1 MKKTWILL
9 LALMLVLCLGACN
22 QPNASLEKEFTF
34 PEGTQIAGLDVTG
47 QTKEAAW
54 SQLEAASDSYTLE
67 LAVDG
72 VPVRI
77 SAADIALTCSY
88 ERFIAGAEALEAGTE
103 ADFSRVVSFNDGK
116 LRLLLGRS
124 LNKPAKDAAIV
135 YDETSGQYLL
145 EPHAE
150 GLKTDHHA
158 LAPMLKDSIRTL
170 TPSLDIN
177 GVSEILIPT
186 WSADAPEVQAAL
198 DQINRMISVE
208 LAYEFSTS
216 ETGKA
221 HEIPAEAILS
231 FVGLGSDGFTP
242 SVKEDTLNAYV
253 TELSNQYSIASV
265 SGPFRTTGGNTINLT
280 ISYDGLY
287 VDTTGLAKDITK
299 CLLNGISGTRTA
311 PYLESGARD
320 VAYGG
325 TYIEINLSTQ
335 HLWFYKNGELLL
347 STPFVSGCVAKD
359 MCTPTG
365 VYQIYSKSRDLYLT
379 GPTWRDWVSYWMP
392 FYRGYGLHDATWR
405 DTFGGDIYLYEGSHG
420 CINLPL
426 DAAGII
432 YNNAPVGTRVIL
444 YGGKTSVPPR
454 QQELTGTTSWN
465 VADDTKPFQ
474 LDIQA
479 KYEDPKF
486 TYVSDNTDV
495 ATVSKDGT
503 VTVKG
508 IGTANITVTSAEYDY
523 CTGAEITVTI
533 QVYSAC
539 QEGRHTFGEPEILQP
554 PTCQPGKQKNRCT
567 KCDYVED
574 GVIAPTKS
582 HDFGEWVTQ
591 KEPTCAEAGS
601 RQRTC
606 SVCQKE
612 TETEAISPKEHDYAD
627 GTTCRSCGKP
637 KSE

>member
-1 MKKTWILL
+1 MKRIWMLL
-9 LALMLVLCLGACN
+9 LALMLILCLCACN
-22 QPNASLEKEFTF
+22 QPEAPLEKEFVF

-47 QTKEAAW
+47 QTREAAW
-54 SQLEAASDSYTLE
+54 SQLEAAVGSYALE

-72 VPVRI
+72 VPVRL
-77 SAADIALTCSY
+77 SAADMGLTCSR
-88 ERFIAGAEALEAGTE
+88 ETFMAGADALEAGTE
-103 ADFSRVVSFNDGK
+103 ADFSRVVRFNDGK
-116 LRLLLGRS
+116 LRLSLGRS

-135 YDETSGQYLL
+135 YDETAGQYRL
-145 EPHAE
+145 EPHTE
-150 GLKTDHHA
+150 GLKTDQNT
-158 LAPMLKDSIRTL
+158 LAPMLKDTIRKL
-170 TPSLDIN
+170 APSLELN
-177 GVSEILIPT
+177 GVSEVLTPA

-198 DQINRMISVE
+198 EQVNRMISVE

-221 HEIPAEAILS
+221 HEIPAETIFS

-242 SVKEDTLNAYV
+242 SINEDGLDAYV
-253 TELSNQYSIASV
+253 TELGNQYSIASV
-265 SGPFRTTGGNTINLT
+265 SGPFRTTGGSTIDLT

-287 VDTTGLAKDITK
+287 VDTAALNKDITE

-325 TYIEINLSTQ
+325 TYIEINLSAQ
-335 HLWFYKNGELLL
+335 HLWFYKKGELIL
-347 STPFVSGCVAKD
+347 STPFVSGCVAKG

-405 DTFGGDIYLYEGSHG
+405 DTFGDDIYLYEGSHG

-444 YGGKTSVPPR
+444 YGGQTSVPPR

-465 VADDTKPFQ
+465 VADDAAPFQ

-479 KYEDPKF
+479 KYEDPKL

-508 IGTANITVTSAEYDY
+508 IGTANITVTAAEYSY
-523 CTGAEITVTI
+523 CTGAEITVTV
-533 QVYSAC
+533 QVHSAC
-539 QEGRHTFGEPEILQP
+539 EDGRHSFGEPEILQQ
-554 PTCQPGKQKNRCT
+554 PTCT
-567 KCDYVED
+567 
-574 GVIAPTKS
+574 
-582 HDFGEWVTQ
+582 
-591 KEPTCAEAGS
+591 EAGS
-601 RQRTC
+601 SQRTC
-606 SVCQKE
+606 TVCQAE
-612 TETEAISPKEHDYAD
+612 TVTEAIPPKEHDYAD
-627 GTTCRSCGKP
+627 GTTCRSCGKI